1 MEDRN
6 RWALEGDGPAC
17 ALGAHEESESA
28 YRATRFRTAYSLHLA
43 YYGFLFVFFAI
54 GLLDEDFRFVSV
66 CLAPLFLALTMARV
80 ALHGWEN
87 HTRAQELG
95 SLMTIVCDGT
105 IWVRP
110 HPPSLP
116 LPLHLYP

>member
-1 MEDRN
+1 MADRN

-87 HTRAQELG
+87 HTRAQALG
-95 SLMTIVCDGT
+95 RGRYVIT
-105 IWVRP
+105 
-110 HPPSLP
+110 
-116 LPLHLYP
+116 